1 MREKFFKF
9 LDQKPPKG
17 HYLNFCGAYF
27 RSARDSL
34 LVVVKHLEY
43 LLFELLE
50 YLTNV
55 YALVSLRF

>member
-17 HYLNFCGAYF
+17 HDLNFCGAYF
-27 RSARDSL
+27 RGARDSL